1 MQLLRRV
8 ARLAGY
14 INAPLYVLFVASP
27 DRFLTQEESLHV
39 HTCEKLCQEFT
50 GTFIL
55 VDLSNIT

>member
-1 MQLLRRV
+1 VRLLRRG

-14 INAPLYVLFVASP
+14 INAPLYVLFVATP

-50 GTFIL
+50 GTFIRPNH
-55 VDLSNIT
+55 SNIT

>member
-1 MQLLRRV
+1 MQLLRWG

-27 DRFLTQEESLHV
+27 DRFLTEEKSLHV

-50 GTFIL
+50 GTFIR
-55 VDLSNIT
+55 VNPSNIT